1 MSIKTA
7 ITHSRACKGLAL
19 LIILFLFATILH
31 AQVAN
36 GDAGLQA
43 ATDNVKKYFKA
54 GCTLLYAIGAF
65 VGLIGA
71 IKVFNKWNAGE
82 QDTAKTAA
90 AWFSSCIFLVVVAAV
105 LSGFFGVQ

>member
-1 MSIKTA
+1 MQIKNV
-7 ITHSRACKGLAL
+7 IGHNIVPKGLA
-19 LIILFLFATILH
+19 ILFTLLLVAAIVH

-43 ATDNVKKYFKA
+43 ATDNVKRYFKA
-54 GCTLLYAIGAF
+54 GTTLLYAIGAF

-71 IKVFNKWNAGE
+71 IKVFNKWNSGD

-105 LSGFFGVQ
+105 LSGFFGVS